1 MKKILLTLLLATS
14 LIACEK
20 NETPQPISPKANNTP
35 TPTVTQHTISVQA
48 SGYVKSSW
56 KVNGQDS
63 IPVRGSNGLY
73 GWNLKSGDYIRCEIE
88 YSTLY
93 SSSGSTDLCT
103 DMSLTI
109 YDNNILVW
117 TKTAYCHS
125 ILYGYKVP

>member
-20 NETPQPISPKANNTP
+20 NEVPQPVSPKTNNTP
-35 TPTVTQHTISVQA
+35 TPTVTQHTISIQA
-48 SGYVKSSW
+48 SGHIYHSW

-63 IPVRGSNGLY
+63 IPVKGSNGLY
-73 GWNLKSGDYIRCEIE
+73 GWNLKTGDYIRCEIE
-88 YSTLY
+88 FLTLY
-93 SSSGSTDLCT
+93 TADGPIESAT

-117 TKTAYCHS
+117 TKTAYSHS
-125 ILYGYKVP
+125 ISYGYKVP